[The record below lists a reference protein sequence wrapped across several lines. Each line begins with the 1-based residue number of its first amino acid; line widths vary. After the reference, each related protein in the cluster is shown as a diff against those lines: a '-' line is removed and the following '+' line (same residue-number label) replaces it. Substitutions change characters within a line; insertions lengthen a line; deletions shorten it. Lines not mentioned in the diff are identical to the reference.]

1 MKRKYFAKKLGMTQY
16 NDDKGEVTPITV
28 IQLLDQE
35 PVLFKTVEKDGYNA
49 VIYSYLNVKETK
61 LSKPLREFYKKNNVK
76 PKKFISELRLDDNLT
91 LTDDNLSDFNV
102 CIDQLKINDLVS
114 VRAKTKGK
122 GFKGTIYAHNFAR
135 GPMSHGSKNHRLPG
149 SIGAGTDPARVFKGT
164 KMAKRVGNKYVTK
177 KNLKVIF
184 IDNENNILYLKG
196 SVPGNNNEILTI
208 SNWWRIKWN
217 LQFLIIKKIKLL

>member
-208 SNWWRIKWN
+208 SN
-217 LQFLIIKKIKLL
+217 